1 MKSTL
6 LVVAIAI
13 LLSGCATTPTP
24 TSFARLVS
32 PDRLLAP
39 QYFHLHDAGDIEV
52 IVKRDQGFSGTGTGI
67 VLHLDGKPVAKL
79 ASGEIVRLYLPTGRY
94 LLGVIPTVNVG
105 SHSLQETEA
114 VVTPGS
120 SQIYRIHTSSGGDMA
135 FHISRTSQ

>member
-1 MKSTL
+1 MKSRL
-6 LVVAIAI
+6 LLVAIAI
-13 LLSGCATTPTP
+13 VVSGCATTPTP
-24 TSFARLVS
+24 TSSARPVPS
-32 PDRLLAP
+32 DRLLAP
-39 QYFHLHDAGDIEV
+39 QYFHRHDAGDIEV
-52 IVKRDQGFSGTGTGI
+52 IVKRDQGLSGTGTGI

-79 ASGEIVRLYLPTGRY
+79 ASGEIVRLYLPPGRY

-120 SQIYRIHTSSGGDMA
+120 SQVYRIHTSSGGDMA